1 MEIIYRQHPDSHS
14 FEKLGISDCWVKY
27 LHTKKD
33 IKNTNPKIH
42 HHTGFEIHI
51 IKKGHQK
58 YIAEDVEYN
67 LTKGYTLII
76 PHKLKHRSV
85 MSSPDLEKIS
95 LTFKTEPDS
104 PFTVVNKP
112 WFLETEDLLSSL
124 DFLIAE
130 HQNGKAFGEFVIES
144 RTCEI
149 VIQLLRKVGVDNADI
164 HENVPDIDYR
174 ISMAKQYIS
183 DNIELAPGVT
193 EVASYCYLSSKQL
206 TRLFREYENTT
217 PAAYIRKLKTEKIEK
232 LLATDMSLREI
243 SVKMNFSDEF
253 HFNSFFKLNSGMS
266 PGEFRR
272 MIK

>member
-1 MEIIYRQHPDSHS
+1 MEIIYRQQPDSHC

-33 IKNTNPKIH
+33 IKNTNPKVH

-51 IKKGHQK
+51 MKNGHQK
-58 YIAEDVEYN
+58 YVAEDAQYN

-76 PHKLKHRSV
+76 PHKLKHRCV
-85 MSSPDLEKIS
+85 SSSSDFEKIS
-95 LTFKTEPDS
+95 MTFKAEPDS
-104 PFTVVNKP
+104 LFSDLSEPLLF
-112 WFLETEDLLSSL
+112 ETEELILSA

-130 HQNGKAFGEFVIES
+130 HQNGMVFGEAVVEG
-144 RTCEI
+144 RAREI
-149 VIQLLRKVGVDNADI
+149 VILLLRKAGFDNVDVR
-164 HENVPDIDYR
+164 EKLPEIDYR

-183 DNIELAPGVT
+183 DNIDLAPNVT

-206 TRLFREYENTT
+206 TRLFREYENIT

-232 LLATDMSLREI
+232 LLATDMSLRDI

-253 HFNSFFKLNSGMS
+253 HFNSFFKMNSGMS